1 MEGSPTGIELQ
12 TKTKYFILKFL
23 IVIFP
28 LVLTVDGSDVKG
40 KWGTSFYPVAPGN
53 HDVRVAW
60 KMYWV
65 LPVNKGSMHVSL
77 AQGQVARLLYKA
89 PWLFLLP
96 GKLEPAAP

>member
-12 TKTKYFILKFL
+12 TKYFILNFL

-28 LVLTVDGSDVKG
+28 LVLTVDGVAVPG

-53 HDVRVAW
+53 HDVGVAW
-60 KMYWV
+60 KMYWL
-65 LPVNKGSMHVSL
+65 LPVNKAATRLSL
-77 AQGQVARLLYKA
+77 AEGQVARLLYTA

-96 GKLEPAAP
+96 GKLEPVTA